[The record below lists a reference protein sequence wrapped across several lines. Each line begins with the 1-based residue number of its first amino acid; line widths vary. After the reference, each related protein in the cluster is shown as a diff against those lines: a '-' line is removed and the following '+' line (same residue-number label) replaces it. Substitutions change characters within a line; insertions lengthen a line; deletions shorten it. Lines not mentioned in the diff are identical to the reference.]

1 MKTVTKIE
9 LQKKRKDRVSIFLDG
24 TFFCGMPQSLVSKLD
39 LFQGKVVDEH
49 EITWIIEKKLAEE
62 AKQKIIR
69 LLNRRIYSE
78 KEIVDKLRQKG
89 YDDRIVD
96 SVVGELKQLLLIDDL
111 SFARA
116 FVSDRMRLKPE
127 GSFKVAYEL
136 RQKGISKEIVEQVL
150 REEQVVEGDSE
161 RALEIAGKRLATF
174 ATTMDKKT
182 KQRRLSDYLKRRGFS
197 FEVIRNTLDSLLS

>member
-9 LQKKRKDRVSIFLDG
+9 PQKKRKDRVSIFLDG
-24 TFFCGMPQSLVSKLD
+24 AFFCGLPQLLVSELD

-49 EITWIIEKKLAEE
+49 EITRIIDKKLTEE

-69 LLNRRIYSE
+69 LLNHRVYSE

-89 YDDRIVD
+89 YDDRIVAA
-96 SVVGELKQLLLIDDL
+96 VVSELKQLSLIDDL

-116 FVSDRMRLKPE
+116 FVSDRIRLKPE
-127 GSFKVAYEL
+127 GSFKVAHEL
-136 RQKGISKEIVEQVL
+136 RQKGISKEIIEQVL

-161 RALEIAGKRLATF
+161 RALEIARRRLATF
-174 ATTMDKKT
+174 ASTMDKEK

-197 FEVIRNTLDSLLS
+197 FEVIRNTLDVLLS